1 MAGHSKWSQIKHKK
15 ALTDAKKSRVFS
27 KLSAMITIAAREKG
41 GDPSANPKLRMVIE
55 KARAMNLPQEN
66 IGRAIKRGTG
76 ELPGAAI
83 EEALYE
89 GYGPAGVAVLVET
102 LTDNK
107 NRTLGE
113 LRQIFSEHQG
123 KLGEAG
129 SAQWMF
135 ERVLQ
140 ENAIEYVAKSPVEI
154 QDPDTVKKLQT
165 LFEVLD
171 EHPDVKEIYSNANFS
186 E

>member
-15 ALTDAKKSRVFS
+15 ALTDAKKARVFS
-27 KLSAMITIAAREKG
+27 KLIAMITIAAREKG
-41 GDPSANPKLRMVIE
+41 RDPSSNPKLRLAIE

-66 IGRAIKRGTG
+66 ISRAIKRGTG
-76 ELPGAAI
+76 ELSGTAI
-83 EEALYE
+83 EETLYE
-89 GYGPAGVAVLVET
+89 GYGPAGVAILVET

-123 KLGEAG
+123 KLGESG

-135 ERVLQ
+135 ERVVKESAL
-140 ENAIEYVAKSPVEI
+140 EYIAKSPVEI
-154 QDPDTVKKLQT
+154 QDPDTIRKLQAF
-165 LFEVLD
+165 FEALD
-171 EHPDVKEIYSNANFS
+171 EHPDVKEIYSNAKLP
-186 E
+186 